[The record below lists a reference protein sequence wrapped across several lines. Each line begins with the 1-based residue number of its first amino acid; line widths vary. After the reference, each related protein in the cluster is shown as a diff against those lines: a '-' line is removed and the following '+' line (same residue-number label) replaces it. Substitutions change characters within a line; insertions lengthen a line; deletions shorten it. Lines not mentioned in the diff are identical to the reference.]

1 MNNGKQPVNQVEVR
15 VRQTAGGPQ
24 IFVDGKPVAPHMFWG
39 RETLEAQ
46 PVATDWRHYSIAF
59 EPAVSIEDARV
70 EFFFEPTIGT
80 LEVRDF
86 SFGSCKG
93 LSWKIERATEGE
105 DAEPMKRD
113 IPAGRL
119 EGGRLCTMSFEARG
133 DGISWI
139 RPLVAQHE
147 AGPYHYSWV
156 HIPPANPAQNSL
168 VTQAKMALAA
178 GVKFMTFYVPNCWM
192 PDGEENWE
200 PVDRI
205 FRALV
210 ALDSGVLAMPRIT
223 VNAPDWWLK
232 AHPDHEMVMED
243 GSRCRYAGL
252 NGFATV
258 TSPLYRQDACAYLD
272 KLCRHLMQA
281 FPRNFAGL
289 HFSGQNSNEWFYPN
303 GWTTLSGY
311 DPQTRAAWREWR
323 ATKASGAQS
332 ILPQPPCGTSGAQS
346 ILPQPPCGVADIP
359 SPANRRAEGRSD
371 SLFFDPV
378 ADADV
383 VEFNRFLQAEMSDF
397 VAACAKTCRKATE
410 EKKLVASFYGYFW
423 EHTMLPLGPAAGGHY
438 GLSRLLE
445 TAGDS
450 LDILSAPYSY
460 RSERGWLGSS
470 IQMPPVESLARRGIL
485 LVSEDDTTTHR
496 AFGEAFQRLRKRST
510 SAKTPGETR
519 DILRRNLA
527 VQAVRGFGSW
537 WMDLCGLGLYKD
549 VALWANVTDFAAF
562 DRAALARSRPFSPDV
577 AMFGD
582 EDSMMFLHG
591 VKSALDAEEWRDPV
605 HGDAAMSEPFAVWG
619 ALFAGSWAPLAR
631 LGTGYGQYLLADALD
646 GSAPARVQIL
656 PVFYADDAKAAA
668 LAAMRERDPGRTRV
682 WCWAPAALSPR
693 GLDLAQMARVT
704 GFRFRRVEGFAR
716 AVRST
721 PAGRA
726 EGLPPVWADKLQKR
740 GIAPRFAVVPEE
752 GDEVWAEWEDG
763 SAAVALR
770 RHGDGNEIFFGS
782 IEMPREFL
790 AAVVRRAGVF
800 VSLERPERATFWR
813 SGESL
818 CLQALEDGEQVLLFP
833 EATDVCDGFTGEALA
848 SGVTRLP
855 VVMRKGEVR
864 VFSHSPRS

>member
-1 MNNGKQPVNQVEVR
+1 MEQLEVR
-15 VRQTAGGPQ
+15 VRQTASGPQ
-24 IFVDGKPVAPHMFWG
+24 IFVDGNPVAPHMFWG

-46 PVATDWRHYSIAF
+46 PVSKDWRRYSIAF
-59 EPAVSIEDARV
+59 EPAVPIEDSLV
-70 EFFFEPTIGT
+70 EFFFEPTAGT

-93 LSWKIERATEGE
+93 LSWKTERATRG
-105 DAEPMKRD
+105 DDTEPMRRD

-119 EGGRLCTMSFEARG
+119 EGGHPCTMSFEARG
-133 DGISWI
+133 DGISWL
-139 RPLVAQHE
+139 RPLVAQRE

-156 HIPPANPAQNSL
+156 HIPPVDPAQNSL

-205 FRALV
+205 FRELV
-210 ALDSGVLAMPRIT
+210 ALDSGVLVMPRIT
-223 VNAPDWWLK
+223 VNAPAWWLK

-252 NGFATV
+252 DGFATV
-258 TSPLYRQDACAYLD
+258 TSRLYRRDACAYLD
-272 KLCRHLMQA
+272 KICRHLMQA

-311 DPQTRAAWREWR
+311 DPQTRAAWREWCAVNDR
-323 ATKASGAQS
+323 DSA
-332 ILPQPPCGTSGAQS
+332 PEPP
-346 ILPQPPCGVADIP
+346 VP
-359 SPANRRAEGRSD
+359 SRTARRAEGRID

-378 ADADV
+378 ADADI

-410 EKKLVASFYGYFW
+410 GTKLVASFYGYFW

-450 LDILSAPYSY
+450 LDILSAPYGY

-470 IQMPPVESLARRGIL
+470 IQMPPVESLSKRGIL
-485 LVSEDDTTTHR
+485 LVSEDDTVTHR
-496 AFGEAFQRLRKRST
+496 AFGEAFQRLRKRTT
-510 SAKTPGETR
+510 SAKTPEETR

-537 WMDLCGLGLYKD
+537 WMDLCGLGLFKD
-549 VALWANVTDFAAF
+549 AALWANVADFAAF
-562 DRAALARSRPFSPDV
+562 DRATLARSRPFAPDV

-591 VKSALDAEEWRDPV
+591 VKSAADAEEWRDPV

-631 LGTGYGQYLLADALD
+631 LGTGYGQYLLADAID

-656 PVFYADDAKAAA
+656 PVFHADDAKAAA
-668 LAAMRERDPGRTRV
+668 LAAMRERNPGKTRV

-693 GLDLAQMARVT
+693 GIDLAQMERVT
-704 GFRFRRVEGFAR
+704 GFRFRPVDGFAR

-721 PAGRA
+721 PAGLA
-726 EGLPPVWADKLQKR
+726 EGLAPVWADKLQKR

-763 SAAVALR
+763 SAAVVVR
-770 RHGDGNEIFFGS
+770 RHGDGSDIFFGS

-790 AAVVRRAGVF
+790 AAVARRAGVF
-800 VSLERPERATFWR
+800 VSLERPERATLWR
-813 SGESL
+813 SDDAL
-818 CLQALEDGEQVLLFP
+818 CIQALEDGEQTLLFP
-833 EATDVCDGFTGEALA
+833 AATDVCDGLTGETLA
-848 SGVTRLP
+848 TAATRLAIR
-855 VVMRKGEVR
+855 MRKGEVR
-864 VFSHSPRS
+864 AFLTPTSQGDTTK